1 MVQSKTVLS
10 VSTELK
16 VGNSGFE
23 NISIEFFG
31 ANVNEYFDHLI
42 WHLAD
47 RKFNDKTGSKSGT
60 GSDVGSSNCYVQLQL
75 PTGLQDD
82 DVSGFCRRLDK
93 YWNQKNFFMINFI
106 NELFEA

>member
-47 RKFNDKTGSKSGT
+47 RKFNDKSGSFDQRMREWTFQSFIG
-60 GSDVGSSNCYVQLQL
+60 DESSTNLGGQS
-75 PTGLQDD
+75 P
-82 DVSGFCRRLDK
+82 R
-93 YWNQKNFFMINFI
+93 
-106 NELFEA
+106 